1 MPKLKFV
8 SSFQITILKITRKK
22 FVQFKLKSFM
32 YLYKQTKIYFLI
44 FLINTDFKGTLMQ
57 I

>member
-8 SSFQITILKITRKK
+8 SSFQITTLKIT
-22 FVQFKLKSFM
+22 FVQFELKSFM
-32 YLYKQTKIYFLI
+32 YLYKQIKIYFLI

>member
-22 FVQFKLKSFM
+22 FVQFELKSVM
-32 YLYKQTKIYFLI
+32 YLYKQTKNYFLI

>member
-22 FVQFKLKSFM
+22 FVQFELKSVM